1 MGLLSSMKKITSFT
15 NRIVNLTNGSQT
27 GTNLPTNAVT
37 RALGISEELGF
48 GSLEEIKESISEI
61 SGTVNKGYTMVR
73 CAVDL
78 FTTGAGLD
86 FLYKLASGID
96 NAIQSVIDEIFD
108 AVATQVSLAAQQ
120 VIGAVTNLIDSLLN
134 LVNSILLIAESLKE
148 LYDSWTNWEIEIK
161 EWQYNKEQCADMY
174 ASIAAC
180 LLNKLLGP
188 YLDKFTEKVTG
199 KINEIGNDFNN
210 KLYDELQD
218 VNTFSSYANQEAFLL
233 KKASIQMKGLTKE
246 NLLGVE

>member
-1 MGLLSSMKKITSFT
+1 M
-15 NRIVNLTNGSQT
+15 
-27 GTNLPTNAVT
+27 
-37 RALGISEELGF
+37 GISEELGF

-61 SGTVNKGYTMVR
+61 SGAVNKGYTMVN
-73 CAVDL
+73 CAIDL

-148 LYDSWTNWEIEIK
+148 LYDSWTDWNNDMIK
-161 EWQYNKEQCADMY
+161 WQYDKEACADLY

-199 KINEIGNDFNN
+199 KINEIGNDFNE

-246 NLLGVE
+246 NLLGIE

>member
-15 NRIVNLTNGSQT
+15 NRIVNMTNGSQT

-48 GSLEEIKESISEI
+48 GSISEIKESISEI
-61 SGTVNKGYTMVR
+61 TGAVSKGYVMVR
-73 CAVDL
+73 CAIDL
-78 FTTGAGLD
+78 FTTGAGLE
-86 FLYKLASGID
+86 FLQKLASGVD
-96 NAIQSVIDEIFD
+96 AAIQSVIDEIFD
-108 AVATQVSLAAQQ
+108 AVSTQVSLAAQQ
-120 VIGAVTNLIDSLLN
+120 VVGAITSLIDAILN
-134 LVNSILLIAESLKE
+134 LVNSVLLIAESLKE
-148 LYDSWTNWEIEIK
+148 LWESWSDWNKDWID
-161 EWQYNKEQCADMY
+161 WRYNKDACADMY

-199 KINEIGNDFNN
+199 KINEIGNNFNE

>member
-1 MGLLSSMKKITSFT
+1 MGLASSMRKITSWT
-15 NRIVNLTNGSQT
+15 NKIVNITSGSQS

-37 RALGISEELGF
+37 RALGLGEELGI
-48 GSLEEIKESISEI
+48 GSLEEIKDTISQI
-61 SGTVNKGYTMVR
+61 SSGIKKGYTMVR
-73 CAVDL
+73 CAVDM
-78 FTTGAGLD
+78 FSADAGLD
-86 FLYKLASGID
+86 FLYKLASGLD
-96 NAIQSVIDEIFD
+96 NAIQEVIDEIFD
-108 AVATQVSLAAQQ
+108 AVSTQVSIAAQQ
-120 VIGAVTNLIDSLLN
+120 VIGAITSFIDAIANLI
-134 LVNSILLIAESLKE
+134 NSILLIAEALKE
-148 LYDSWTNWEIEIK
+148 LWDSWTTWADWHIDWE
-161 EWQYNKEQCADMY
+161 YNKDACADMY

-218 VNTFSSYANQEAFLL
+218 VNTFSSYANQESFLL

-246 NLLGVE
+246 NLLMD

>member
-1 MGLLSSMKKITSFT
+1 MGLLSSMKKITNWT
-15 NRIVNLTNGSQT
+15 NKIVNITSGSQS

-37 RALGISEELGF
+37 RALGLGEELGI
-48 GSLEEIKESISEI
+48 GSLEEIKDTILQIS
-61 SGTVNKGYTMVR
+61 SGIKKGYTMVN
-73 CAVDL
+73 CAIDL
-78 FTTGAGLD
+78 FSIDAGLE
-86 FLYKLASGID
+86 FLYKLARGLD
-96 NAIQSVIDEIFD
+96 NAIQEVIDEFFD

-120 VIGAVTNLIDSLLN
+120 VIGAITSFIDAIANLI
-134 LVNSILLIAESLKE
+134 NSVLLIAEALKE
-148 LYDSWTNWEIEIK
+148 LWDSWTTWSDWHFDWE
-161 EWQYNKEQCADMY
+161 YNKDACVEMY
-174 ASIAAC
+174 SSIAAC

-218 VNTFSSYANQEAFLL
+218 VNTFSSYANQESFLL

-246 NLLGVE
+246 NLLMD